1 MNRTSMVAIS
11 VVAALAAGCSE
22 TRAGAA
28 TQAAQ
33 AATPAV
39 VGEGPCALLTNAEV
53 QRAFAGAQP
62 GQLDRS
68 LEQQG
73 ILRCVWN
80 HPAGPIGIVDGTEA
94 PDPVDVEARS
104 WALGFLDPL
113 RRDADRH
120 VRYETLAGVGD
131 QAIAVIERAD
141 PGKGFVANSAFLVV
155 RRGSRQVTLMA
166 MDLARRER
174 PAALAVL
181 QELGTTVAK
190 RLE

>member
-1 MNRTSMVAIS
+1 M
-11 VVAALAAGCSE
+11 
-22 TRAGAA
+22 
-28 TQAAQ
+28 AAQ
-33 AATPAV
+33 AAKPSAAAPATA
-39 VGEGPCALLTNAEV
+39 GDGPCALLTNGEV
-53 QRAFAGAQP
+53 QRVFAGAKP

-68 LEQQG
+68 LEKHG

-80 HPAGPIGIVDGTEA
+80 HAAAPVGIVDGTET
-94 PDPVDVEARS
+94 PDPVDVEART

-113 RRDADRH
+113 RRDADSH

-131 QAIAVIERAD
+131 QAIAVVERTD
-141 PGKGFVANSAFLVV
+141 PKKGFVADSAFLVV
-155 RRGSRQVTLMA
+155 RRGNRQVTFMA

-181 QELGTTVAK
+181 QDLGKAIAK